1 MNQDRLNRILAQ
13 MEENNIPQLLISDP
27 CSIFYL
33 TGKWILPGE
42 RMLVL
47 YVTTSG
53 KKTLFINELFPLHE
67 DLGVDLVWLNDTQDV
82 VSILASHLNP
92 NEVLG
97 VDKNWPAHFLLGL
110 MDHHAAKAF
119 VNGST
124 IVDSVRSIK
133 DEAEK
138 DLMRTAGKFADL
150 GVQKMIDLIPQGYTE
165 QKMGKILGDYWHELG
180 AEDHSFDPIVAYGP
194 NGADPHHT
202 TDSSTIKPGD
212 SVIIDIGCKYKSYCS
227 DTTRTVFYKTVSE
240 EQKKVYEIV
249 RDANLKAIDKVKAGV
264 PFCDIDAAAR
274 DYITEKG
281 YGKYF
286 THRLGHSCGIEDHEV
301 GDVSSANK
309 NLIQPGQV
317 FSIEPGIYLTG
328 NFGVRIEDL
337 VIATENGCELLNHST
352 KDLQVIE

>member
-1 MNQDRLNRILAQ
+1 MKQERLQRILAL
-13 MEENNIPQLLISDP
+13 MEEQHVPQMLISDP

-47 YVTTSG
+47 YITTKG
-53 KKTLFINELFPLHE
+53 TKTLFINELFPLHE

-82 VSILASHLNP
+82 VSILASHLDP
-92 NEVLG
+92 NAVLG

-110 MDHHAAKAF
+110 MDKHAAKAF

-124 IVDSVRSIK
+124 IVDTVRNVK
-133 DEAEK
+133 DEEEK
-138 DLMRTAGKFADL
+138 ELMRIAGKLDDEA
-150 GVQKMIDLIPQGYTE
+150 VTKLIGLVPKGYTE
-165 QKMGKILGDYWHELG
+165 KEMAKILTEFWHEKG
-180 AEDHSFDPIVAYGP
+180 ADGHSFDPIVAYGA

-202 TDSSTIKPGD
+202 TDNTALKPGD

-227 DTTRTVFYKTVSE
+227 DTTRTVFYKTATE

-249 RDANLKAIDKVKAGV
+249 RDANLKAIDAVKPGV

-274 DYITEKG
+274 DYITDKG

-301 GDVSSANK
+301 GDVSAANK
-309 NLIQPGQV
+309 KPIQVGQV
-317 FSIEPGIYLTG
+317 FSIEPGIYLPG

-337 VIATENGCELLNHST
+337 VIATEDGCELLNHTS
-352 KDLQVIE
+352 KDLQIVE

>member
-1 MNQDRLNRILAQ
+1 MNESRLQRVLALMTEQ
-13 MEENNIPQLLISDP
+13 HIPQLLISDP

-47 YVTTSG
+47 YLTTSG
-53 KKTLFINELFPLHE
+53 TKTLFINELFPLHD
-67 DLGVDLVWLNDTQDV
+67 DLGVDVVWLNDTQDV
-82 VSILASHLNP
+82 VGILASHLNSD
-92 NEVLG
+92 EVLG

-110 MDHHAAKAF
+110 MDRKAAKAF

-124 IVDSVRSIK
+124 IVDTVRSIK
-133 DEAEK
+133 DNAEM
-138 DLMRTAGKFADL
+138 DLMRHAGQLADL
-150 GVQKMIDLIPQGYTE
+150 AVTKLIGLIPQGYTE
-165 QKMGKILGDYWHELG
+165 QKMAKILTDFWHEQG
-180 AEDHSFDPIVAYGP
+180 ADGHSFDPIIAYGP

-202 TDSSTIKPGD
+202 TDGSLVKPGD
-212 SVIIDIGCKYKSYCS
+212 SIIIDIGCKYKSYCS
-227 DTTRTVFYKTVSE
+227 DTTRTVFYKTASD
-240 EQKKVYEIV
+240 EQKKVYQIV
-249 RDANLKAIDKVKAGV
+249 RDANLKAIDAVKAGV

-274 DYITEKG
+274 DYITAKG

-301 GDVSSANK
+301 GDVSSANT
-309 NLIQPGQV
+309 NRIQPGQV

-337 VIATENGCELLNHST
+337 VIATEDGCELLNHTS
-352 KDLQVIE
+352 KDLQIIE